1 MKDNL
6 SVMALKDKHK
16 SDIKVLVVA
25 EDHQQRMA
33 FSDTVRSC
41 GLQLV
46 DCVSR
51 VQLQEKL
58 KSYAA
63 SIDIWLIDGDYDN
76 DMALATAASKPTAV
90 LVGFSQAPYLNEAQ
104 QYAKWQRK
112 LKRKLAQ
119 MLALPMLV
127 DNIPYEK
134 NTAYENEANDWHYV
148 VFLGASMGG
157 PSAVKEFLDHL
168 SPVLPVSILLAH
180 HFNQTM
186 ISTLPR
192 ILNRHNEWRCQL
204 ITSSQRLRAGQC
216 LIVPIDKQIVC
227 DSTGRI
233 ILLGQA
239 WEGDYKPAIGQIL
252 KNTSDVYGSELI
264 NIIFSGMGN
273 DGTQYLDLIQ
283 DNDSQLWAQDPSLSA
298 CPSQPQAIID
308 SGYCQ
313 FVGSPTALAE
323 RLTDY
328 IAEKAASASSDS
340 FIVSDL

>member
-16 SDIKVLVVA
+16 NDIKVLVVA

-233 ILLGQA
+233 ILLDQA

>member
-233 ILLGQA
+233 ILLDQA
-239 WEGDYKPAIGQIL
+239 WEGDYKPAIGQII

-283 DNDSQLWAQDPSLSA
+283 DNDSQLWAQDPSLST

>member
-1 MKDNL
+1 M
-6 SVMALKDKHK
+6 MALKDKHK

-58 KSYAA
+58 KSYAVP
-63 SIDIWLIDGDYDN
+63 IDIWLIDGDYDN

-119 MLALPMLV
+119 MLALPMLL

-233 ILLGQA
+233 ILLDQA

-283 DNDSQLWAQDPSLSA
+283 DNDSQLWAQDPSLST

>member
-1 MKDNL
+1 MGNIRAL
-6 SVMALKDKHK
+6 TLKDK
-16 SDIKVLVVA
+16 SEIKVLVVA

-41 GLQLV
+41 GFHLV
-46 DCVSR
+46 DCVTSS
-51 VQLQEKL
+51 QLHDKFDGYE
-58 KSYAA
+58 SD
-63 SIDIWLIDGDYDN
+63 IDIWLIDSDYDGYV
-76 DMALATAASKPTAV
+76 ASVTAASKTAAV

-119 MLALPMLV
+119 MLALPTLV
-127 DNIPYEK
+127 DTPVYKDEVRG
-134 NTAYENEANDWHYV
+134 WRYV

-157 PSAVKEFLDHL
+157 PSAVKEFLDYL
-168 SPVLPVSILLAH
+168 SPMLPVSILLAH
-180 HFNQTM
+180 HFNLTM

-192 ILNRHNEWRCQL
+192 ILNRHNDWRCQM
-204 ITSSQRLRAGQC
+204 ITSSQRMRIGQC

-233 ILLGQA
+233 ILLDQA

-283 DNDSQLWAQDPSLSA
+283 DNNSQLWAQDPTLSA

-308 SGYCQ
+308 SGYCT
-313 FVGSPTALAE
+313 FIGSPQALAQK
-323 RLTDY
+323 LTDY
-328 IAEKAASASSDS
+328 IADRAANDTPHS